1 MTNLMDIEIL
11 RSFLQRKKLKFKIG
25 PATIGDGN
33 CLIDCLFENIKHF
46 KSQGLWTREVPSS
59 FDVFRANVVEFM
71 KAQKHLYLGYTNE
84 DGIYNDGTHTEA
96 TFKALIDDQSKPYSY
111 CDEEGFFVSA
121 ACQYL
126 DVELIIV
133 ITSIDSPIIPDG
145 TGGPIQRI
153 NSGQRLK
160 FCAGLIR
167 DEVRRTGHYQF
178 IYENDQGEEVE
189 GPEEVIR
196 HPGNLTG
203 I

>member
-1 MTNLMDIEIL
+1 M
-11 RSFLQRKKLKFKIG
+11 
-25 PATIGDGN
+25 
-33 CLIDCLFENIKHF
+33 
-46 KSQGLWTREVPSS
+46 
-59 FDVFRANVVEFM
+59 
-71 KAQKHLYLGYTNE
+71 
-84 DGIYNDGTHTEA
+84 
-96 TFKALIDDQSKPYSY
+96 
-111 CDEEGFFVSA
+111 SA

-178 IYENDQGEEVE
+178 IYENDQGEEEE